1 MDRFHS
7 FHSLESLCLWHYIK
21 KNDLLSR
28 RRIDPEPGQDALPL
42 FLVRDDL
49 LDLLLVE
56 LDDGGED
63 LGEGHGLLAEHVL
76 EEDVPEVLEL
86 GRLLQRVAGDP
97 RVRIVIRGGVVV
109 GGHGECGRG
118 CLHLLEV
125 FHLWEQCGTLG
136 LSRDI
141 PDTKS

>member
-1 MDRFHS
+1 M
-7 FHSLESLCLWHYIK
+7 
-21 KNDLLSR
+21 LSR
-28 RRIDPEPGQDALPL
+28 RRIDPEPGQHALPL
-42 FLVRDDL
+42 LLVRDDL

-109 GGHGECGRG
+109 GGHGERG
-118 CLHLLEV
+118 WCCLHLLKV
-125 FHLWEQCGTLG
+125 FHLGGKCVTLA
-136 LSRDI
+136 LSRNI
-141 PDTKS
+141 AGTN

>member
-1 MDRFHS
+1 M
-7 FHSLESLCLWHYIK
+7 
-21 KNDLLSR
+21 LSR
-28 RRIDPEPGQDALPL
+28 RRIDPEPGQHALPL
-42 FLVRDDL
+42 LLVRDDL

-97 RVRIVIRGGVVV
+97 RVRIVIRGGGGGGGVVV